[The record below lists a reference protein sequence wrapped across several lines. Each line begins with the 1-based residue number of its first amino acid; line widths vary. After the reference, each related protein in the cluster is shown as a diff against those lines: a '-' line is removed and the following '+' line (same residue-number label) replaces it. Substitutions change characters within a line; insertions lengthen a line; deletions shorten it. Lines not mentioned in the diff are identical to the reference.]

1 MAVWETYMFFA
12 AAEKLPSRTT
22 ARKYAIRSV
31 FMRKTS
37 NEGQKTPFRGAQ
49 KGAKMR
55 AVKGADPC
63 RLRG

>member
-31 FMRKTS
+31 FMRK
-37 NEGQKTPFRGAQ
+37 NLQ
-49 KGAKMR
+49 
-55 AVKGADPC
+55 
-63 RLRG
+63 